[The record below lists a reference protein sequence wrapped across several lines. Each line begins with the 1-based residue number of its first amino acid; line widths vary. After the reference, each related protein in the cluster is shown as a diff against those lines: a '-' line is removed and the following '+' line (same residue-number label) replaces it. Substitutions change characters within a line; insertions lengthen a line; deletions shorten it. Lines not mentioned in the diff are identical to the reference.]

1 MSPFMLGILILFISA
16 LLALALRREHEAASR
31 VGAFGAMLGCAVATI
46 PVLRAMAGAE
56 IPSLILPWSM
66 PCGSLIFR
74 IDLLSALFLLPILLV
89 SALGAL
95 YGLAYLRP
103 YADRKPVGSLG
114 RCWFWYN
121 LLVAGMLLVCV
132 SHNALMFL
140 VAWELMSLASFFLV
154 AFDDEK
160 TEVRDS
166 AWTYFIATHLGT
178 AFIIALFLTMGVAAG
193 SFDFADFHKATLGP
207 GVMGVLF
214 LFAVI
219 GFGTK
224 AGFMPFHVWLPEA
237 HPVAPSHVSA
247 VMSGVMIKTGIYGL
261 LRMLMLMGHP
271 PAWWGWTLIGIGLV
285 SGVLGVLFALAQ
297 HDLKRLLAYHSV
309 ENIGIIA
316 MGSGLGM
323 LGISIGSP
331 LLTTLGFA
339 GALLH
344 VINHALFKSLL
355 FFGAGAVQHGA
366 GTREMDHLGGL
377 LKRLPL
383 TGLFFLIGA
392 VAISGLPPLN
402 GFVSEFLIYLGAFH
416 SGATLHGTAALSGV
430 AVITGLALIGGLAAA
445 CFTKVFGTVFLGAP
459 RTEHAAHAHECG
471 ILMWL
476 PMLTLAALCAAI
488 GLCAPL
494 AANAMAPVVANM
506 TGLAPEQTALAVTY
520 AQWPLTGVVT
530 AAVALLL
537 ALCLL
542 ALLRRRLLARRSVGA
557 TGTWDC
563 GYARPTAR
571 MQYTSSSFAQPI
583 TDCFRMFLGTR
594 TSLRAPGEPFPQQPG
609 RLSTETP
616 DIFIARFYRPLFSWI
631 TRPLSWTL
639 NVQHGRV
646 QLYVLYVALTLVALL
661 IWALGWPQ

>member
-1 MSPFMLGILILFISA
+1 MSPFMLGILILLLSA
-16 LLALALRREHEAASR
+16 LLALALRRGHEAASR
-31 VGAFGAMLGCAVATI
+31 VGAFGAMLGCAVAAI
-46 PVLRAMAGAE
+46 PVIRTVAGAE

-66 PCGSLIFR
+66 PFGSLVLR
-74 IDLLSALFLLPILLV
+74 MDLLSALFLMPILLV

-95 YGLAYLRP
+95 YGLEYLRP
-103 YADRKPVGSLG
+103 YADRKPRGALG
-114 RCWFWYN
+114 NCWCWYN

-154 AFDDEK
+154 AFDSEK
-160 TEVRDS
+160 EEVRES

-178 AFIIALFLTMGVAAG
+178 AFILALFLTMGVAAG
-193 SFDFADFHKATLGP
+193 SFDFAEWHKAALGAGTL
-207 GVMGVLF
+207 GVLF

-261 LRMLMLMGHP
+261 LRMLTLMGTP

-316 MGSGLGM
+316 MGCGLGM
-323 LGISIGSP
+323 LGLSLGSP
-331 LLTTLGFA
+331 LLATLGFA
-339 GALLH
+339 GGLLH

-355 FFGAGAVQHGA
+355 FFGAGAVQHGT

-383 TGLFFLIGA
+383 TGTLFLVGA

-402 GFVSEFLIYLGAFH
+402 GFVSEFLIYLGAFNT
-416 SGATLHGTAALSGV
+416 GATLHGAAAISGM
-430 AVITGLALIGGLAAA
+430 AVIAGLALIGGLAAA
-445 CFTKVFGTVFLGAP
+445 CFTKVFGTVFLGSA
-459 RTEHAAHAHECG
+459 RSEHAAHAHECG

-476 PMLTLAALCAAI
+476 PMLALAGLCGAI
-488 GLCAPL
+488 GLCAPF
-494 AANAMAPVVANM
+494 AARAMAPVVAQM
-506 TGLAPEQTALAVTY
+506 TGIAPDRASLAVTY
-520 AQWPLTGVVT
+520 AAWPLTGIV
-530 AAVALLL
+530 AASVALLL
-537 ALCLL
+537 GIVLL
-542 ALLRRRLLARRSVGA
+542 ALLRRRLLSHRSVGK
-557 TGTWDC
+557 TVTWDC

-594 TSLRAPGEPFPQQPG
+594 TTVRAPGETFPQQLG
-609 RLSTETP
+609 RLATETP
-616 DIFIARFYRPLFSWI
+616 DIFVARFYRPLFNLI
-631 TRPLSWTL
+631 TRPLAWTL

-661 IWALGWPQ
+661 IWAMGWPR